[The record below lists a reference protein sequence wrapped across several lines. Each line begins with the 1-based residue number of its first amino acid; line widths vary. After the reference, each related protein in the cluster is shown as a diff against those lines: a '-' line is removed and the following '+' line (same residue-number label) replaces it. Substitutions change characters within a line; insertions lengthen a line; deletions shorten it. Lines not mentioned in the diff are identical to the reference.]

1 MVLNETQI
9 KLLLKLFPMNCN
21 GAENI
26 ARKLLTNGK
35 CIVAGLEPI
44 WRGGVGN
51 FIHAKEAE
59 DAVDCLE
66 YTLDI
71 KTFISSNM
79 VQDHIDTAL
88 ALSRR
93 DLQEKQ
99 NAVMA
104 IAELLE
110 K

>member
-1 MVLNETQI
+1 MILNETQI
-9 KLLLKLFPMNCN
+9 KTLLKLFPIDCN

-35 CIVAGLEPI
+35 CIVAGTQPI

-51 FIHAKEAE
+51 FIKTKNAE
-59 DAVDCLE
+59 DAFECLE

-71 KTFISSNM
+71 KSFILSDF
-79 VQDHIDTAL
+79 VQDYLDTAL
-88 ALSRR
+88 QLSRR
-93 DLQEKQ
+93 ELQEKQ
-99 NAVMA
+99 NVVMC
-104 IAELLE
+104 ISELIQ